1 MQAALAPLLGTK
13 LDYEAGEWKEFTDAE
28 MLEAEMKANA
38 EELAKNPEL
47 KAQLEA
53 ELERLKE
60 AEKTQD

>member
-1 MQAALAPLLGTK
+1 MEQ
-13 LDYEAGEWKEFTDAE
+13 FAE
-28 MLEAEMKANA
+28 G
-38 EELAKNPEL
+38 LAKNPEL